1 MTTPLASPAS
11 RELKGGR
18 RIKIYGV
25 GTAGCQAIE
34 SISGVESSG
43 ASLVA
48 VNTDASALE
57 HSRAPEKVYLG
68 GRRTRGL
75 GVGGDPELARAVA
88 EEEMDR
94 LRAACQGV
102 ELAVIVAGLGGGTG
116 TGVAPVLAREAREAG
131 ARVLAFVTLPFECEG
146 SRRQRQARAGLLQL
160 KLVTDGVLCLANQR
174 VLKLIDENTRLS
186 ETFSITQNLL
196 AQAVRCILRILTQ
209 HGFMNVS
216 FADLCAVVQGRE
228 TESAF
233 ATVEAMGEN
242 RSREIGEKL
251 LAHPLLDGG
260 RVLSEADAVLVSL
273 AGDADLTMA
282 EITRV
287 TEQITRHCEK
297 AHVITGA
304 VVDETLKQKLAITV
318 VASQRR
324 GADVEARGEAT
335 DGEFGDD
342 AGHPTAGT
350 LAANDI
356 PKNAAA
362 RPPTRILPPPPELTV
377 AEIKELER
385 RRGAGKGG
393 RKAAQKMR
401 QGVLPLEVVSK
412 GRFDKSEPTIR
423 QGEDLD
429 LPTYIRRGVA
439 LN

>member
-1 MTTPLASPAS
+1 MTAPVSSQKPHEIA
-11 RELKGGR
+11 GQQV
-18 RIKIYGV
+18 IKILGV
-25 GTAGCQAIE
+25 GTAGCQAVN
-34 SISGVESSG
+34 SIVGTECRG
-43 ASLVA
+43 ATLVA
-48 VNTDASALE
+48 INTDAAALE
-57 HSRAPEKVYLG
+57 QTGVPEKIYLG

-88 EEEMDR
+88 EEDADK
-94 LRAACQGV
+94 LRGVCQGADLV
-102 ELAVIVAGLGGGTG
+102 VIVAGLGGGTA
-116 TGVAPVLAREAREAG
+116 TGIAPVLARVAREAG
-131 ARVLAFVTLPFECEG
+131 AQVLAFVTMPFDCEG
-146 SRRQRQARAGLLQL
+146 PRRQRQARAGLLQL
-160 KLVTDGVLCLANQR
+160 KTAANGVLCLANQR
-174 VLKLIDENTRLS
+174 VLKLIDEHTRVA
-186 ETFSITQNLL
+186 ETFAITQNLL
-196 AQAVRCILRILTQ
+196 VQSVRCILRILTQ
-209 HGFMNVS
+209 SGFMNVS

-233 ATVEAMGEN
+233 ATVEATGEN

-304 VVDETLKQKLAITV
+304 VVDETLTQKLTITV
-318 VASQRR
+318 IASQRR
-324 GADVEARGEAT
+324 GIDVDGRGNETSGQFEPQAMDLAT
-335 DGEFGDD
+335 DGKFASDGQLET
-342 AGHPTAGT
+342 P
-350 LAANDI
+350 
-356 PKNAAA
+356 P
-362 RPPTRILPPPPELTV
+362 RPASRVLPPPPEFSQEKAQALF
-377 AEIKELER
+377 AQQKGR
-385 RRGAGKGG
+385 RKIGA
-393 RKAAQKMR
+393 KMR
-401 QGVLPLEVVSK
+401 QGVLPLEVISK

>member
-1 MTTPLASPAS
+1 MTTSVAATTSQH
-11 RELKGGR
+11 LKPSQT
-18 RIKIYGV
+18 IKIFGL

-34 SISGVESSG
+34 SITGVEFSG

-48 VNTDASALE
+48 VNTEATALE
-57 HSRAPEKVYLG
+57 SSRVAEKIYLG

-88 EEEMDR
+88 EEEADR

-102 ELAVIVAGLGGGTG
+102 ELVVIVAGLGGGTA
-116 TGVAPVLAREAREAG
+116 TGIAPVLARVARESG
-131 ARVLAFVTLPFECEG
+131 AQVLAFVTLPFECEG

-160 KLVTDGVLCLANQR
+160 KLTADGVLCLANQR
-174 VLKLIDENTRLS
+174 VLKLIDEHTRVS

-196 AQAVRCILRILTQ
+196 VQAVRCILRILTQ

-304 VVDETLKQKLAITV
+304 VVDETLKQKLIITV

-324 GADVEARGEAT
+324 GADAETHPDAP

-342 AGHPTAGT
+342 SSHSTTGT
-350 LAANDI
+350 LAAN
-356 PKNAAA
+356 AAA
-362 RPPTRILPPPPELTV
+362 KNLSTRPPTRVLPPPPELT
-377 AEIKELER
+377 AEKIKELER
-385 RRGAGKGG
+385 RPTGKGG
-393 RKAAQKMR
+393 RRSAQKMR

-429 LPTYIRRGVA
+429 LPTYLRRGVA